1 MERMSDKELKEK
13 YDSIQADF
21 NSPLPYELEVE
32 HLAERQRADWL
43 KIGYERLEKENKEL
57 SESRDRI
64 IIANKN
70 TIWELRDRVKWLET
84 VNQAHVDEYHE
95 EHGIKPRSIPNTV

>member
-32 HLAERQRADWL
+32 HLAERQRAD
-43 KIGYERLEKENKEL
+43 
-57 SESRDRI
+57 
-64 IIANKN
+64 
-70 TIWELRDRVKWLET
+70 
-84 VNQAHVDEYHE
+84 
-95 EHGIKPRSIPNTV
+95 